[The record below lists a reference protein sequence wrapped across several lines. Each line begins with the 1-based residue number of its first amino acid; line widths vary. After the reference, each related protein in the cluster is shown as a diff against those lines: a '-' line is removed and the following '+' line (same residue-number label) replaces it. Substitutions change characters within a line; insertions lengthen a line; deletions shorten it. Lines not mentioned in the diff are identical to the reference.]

1 MHESP
6 PNLSKLSVQEKD
18 SLIVRLFAVIED
30 LQARMTWL
38 EAENQKL
45 LAENQELR
53 GKLAKNSQNSSQP
66 PSTDGYKTPQPK
78 SLRKPSGKK
87 SGGQKGHTGARL
99 ERAETPDQTI
109 LHLAINCRGCGHS
122 LKQSPAAGH
131 RSRQVIDLPPL
142 KLEVTEHR
150 VEQKLCP
157 GCGLQNEAA
166 FPAEAKTSVQYGSRI
181 KSLLVY
187 LNQYQLLP
195 YDRTVQL
202 SRDLFSRTIS
212 QGTLYAWNTA
222 CFENLEST
230 EESIRQAILAS
241 SVVHFD
247 ETGIRKQGKLHW
259 LHAASTKQLTFYG
272 LHARRG
278 QEAMLDLGIL
288 EHYTGCAVHDH
299 WKSYFLFSCEHAL
312 CNAHHLRELT
322 YLAEQEKQAW
332 AKPMIAL
339 LLEAKKASESVP
351 ENCLAEDSSELAS
364 ILLRYD
370 ALIQA
375 GLDQNIPPL
384 EKNPKK
390 KKRGRLK
397 QSKAKNLL
405 DRLRDFK
412 DQVLAFLVH
421 PKIPFD
427 NNQGERDIRMAK
439 LKQKISGCFRGPSGG
454 EIFSR
459 IRGYVSTLRKND
471 LNILEGI
478 ESSFEQSPILPA
490 IVIAA
495 EQ

>member
-1 MHESP
+1 MLESV
-6 PNLSKLSVQEKD
+6 PNLSELSVQDKD
-18 SLIVRLFAVIED
+18 SLIVRLFAVVED
-30 LQARMTWL
+30 LRARMTLL
-38 EAENQKL
+38 ESENR
-45 LAENQELR
+45 ELR
-53 GKLAKNSQNSSQP
+53 GKLAKNSQNSSKP
-66 PSTDGYKTPQPK
+66 PSTDGYKKPKPK

-99 ERAETPDQTI
+99 ERVEKPDHTI
-109 LHLAINCRGCGHS
+109 IHPVAHCQECGHS
-122 LKQSPAAGH
+122 LKQSPVSGH

-142 KLEVTEHR
+142 KLEVTEHQ
-150 VEQKLCP
+150 VELKECP
-157 GCGLQNEAA
+157 HCKFQNEAT
-166 FPAEAKTSVQYGSRI
+166 FPTEAKTSVQYGSRI

-195 YDRTVQL
+195 YERTVQL
-202 SRDLFSRTIS
+202 AEDLFSQTIS

-222 CFENLEST
+222 CFEHLEST
-230 EESIRQAILAS
+230 EERIRQAILAS
-241 SVVHFD
+241 EVVHFD
-247 ETGIRKQGKLHW
+247 ETGLQSQGKLHW
-259 LHAASTKQLTFYG
+259 LHAASTEQLTFYG

-299 WKSYFLFSCEHAL
+299 WKSYFTFSCDHSL
-312 CNAHHLRELT
+312 CNAHHLRELV

-339 LLEAKKASESVP
+339 LLEAKKASESTP
-351 ENCLAEDSSELAS
+351 ENCLAEDSSVLES
-364 ILLRYD
+364 ILLQYD
-370 ALIQA
+370 GLIQE
-375 GLDQNIPPL
+375 GLAQNLPSPE
-384 EKNPKK
+384 EKPK
-390 KKRGRLK
+390 KKRGRPK

-412 DQVLAFLVH
+412 DHVLAFLVH
-421 PKIPFD
+421 PRVPFD

-439 LKQKISGCFRGPSGG
+439 LKQKISGSFRGQDGG

-478 ESSFEQSPILPA
+478 QSAFDKSPILPA
-490 IVIAA
+490 FINAA
-495 EQ
+495 E